1 MRHTL
6 ERVPKAPLIVTPAKA
21 GARNLKESGFP
32 PKARWNDDLRLS
44 CFVVTHQVRR
54 FAGMTTKALMQ
65 RS

>member
-6 ERVPKAPLIVTPAKA
+6 ERVPKAPLIVTPAQA
-21 GARNLKESGFP
+21 GVQEFEKSGFP
-32 PKARWNDDLRLS
+32 PKARGNDDLRLS